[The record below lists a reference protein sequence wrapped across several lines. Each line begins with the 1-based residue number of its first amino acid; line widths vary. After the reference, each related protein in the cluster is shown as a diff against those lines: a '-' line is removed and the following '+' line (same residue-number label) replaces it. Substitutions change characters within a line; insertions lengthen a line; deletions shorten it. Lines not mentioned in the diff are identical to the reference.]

1 MDKGRF
7 VMGGKKMKVA
17 FASRFKIKRADFKPG
32 SILIHIFMLM
42 LVCFTALPLIYM
54 ISTAF
59 KPLEELFLFPPRFFV
74 RRPTITNFYDL
85 FAALSTIE
93 VPFSRYVFNS
103 VFVTVITVIFTVM
116 VSGMGSYGLVKHNP
130 PGAPFIMVLVI
141 SALMFTP
148 HVTLIPTYMVV
159 NQFNMIDTY
168 WALIIPRIAISF
180 NFFLMERFMRQVP
193 DALIESAR
201 IDGAREFRV
210 FWSIVMPCVK
220 PAWATLVVF
229 SFVTSWNDFF
239 TPLIFTSSQTM
250 KTLPLSLQLIAG
262 GPGAAALGRAGAVA
276 AATFLMTLP
285 TIILFTVMQKKVIE
299 TMSHSGIKA

>member
-1 MDKGRF
+1 MDTDRLRSGE
-7 VMGGKKMKVA
+7 KKMKVA
-17 FASRFKIKRADFKPG
+17 VITKLRRKRIVIKPG
-32 SILIHIFMLM
+32 TIMIYTAMIG
-42 LVCFTALPLIYM
+42 LVCFTALPLVYM

-59 KPLEELFLFPPRFFV
+59 KPLDELFLFPPRFFV

-85 FAALSTIE
+85 LASLSSIN

-103 VFVTVITVIFTVM
+103 IFITTITVVLTVV
-116 VSGMGSYGLVKHNP
+116 VSGMGAYGLVKHNP
-130 PGAPFIMVLVI
+130 KGSAYIMVLVI

-148 HVTLIPTYMVV
+148 HVTLIPSYMVV
-159 NQFNMIDTY
+159 NQLKMIDTY
-168 WALIIPRIAISF
+168 GALIIPRIAIAF

-193 DALIESAR
+193 DPLIESAR
-201 IDGAREFRV
+201 IDGAKELKV

-229 SFVTSWNDFF
+229 SFVSSWNDYF

-250 KTLPLSLQLIAG
+250 KTLPLALQLIAG
-262 GPGAAALGRAGAVA
+262 GPGAASLGRAGAVA

-285 TIILFTVMQKKVIE
+285 TVIIFTTMQKKVIE
-299 TMSHSGIKA
+299 TMAHSGIKA